1 MSDRLKSVIQ
11 INGGDSEN
19 LNLYPRELFIDTNG
33 YLKVGVYGLI
43 ANSSDPDNI
52 TWSEPDNNTQY
63 AAKDVKAK
71 FSDVS
76 GTTET
81 ISTGMFNISDTPDK
95 KKSVTF
101 CNDKLEVSG
110 DGFNLKE
117 SINISAKTNKV
128 FNLGNTNFNGG
139 SFNDINSIS
148 VKDTISISKDKA
160 TLHSTNLYGTTLP
173 TTNLSD
179 GQIFFLIES

>member
-11 INGGDSEN
+11 INGGESKN
-19 LNLYPRELFIDTNG
+19 LQLYPRELFIDTKG
-33 YLKVGVYGLI
+33 YLKVGSYETSADLTKE
-43 ANSSDPDNI
+43 SD
-52 TWSEPDNNTQY
+52 
-63 AAKDVKAK
+63 AKHINVG

-81 ISTGMFNISDTPDK
+81 ISTGMFNISDTEDK

-101 CNDKLEVSG
+101 CNSKLEVLESG
-110 DGFNLKE
+110 FKLKD
-117 SINISAKTNKV
+117 SIDISAETDKV
-128 FNLGNTNFNGG
+128 FNLGYTKLNGG
-139 SFNDINSIS
+139 SFDNINSLSI
-148 VKDTISISKDKA
+148 KDTISISKDKA

-173 TTNLSD
+173 TANLSD